1 MQLQVG
7 MIVRAAAGKE
17 QNQFWMIVRM
27 DEQYVY
33 LADGKHRTLQNPK
46 RKNPKHVRATQTL
59 WNPEGLT
66 DKMLRQKLR
75 LFKEGNKFVER
86 RFD

>member
-46 RKNPKHVRATQTL
+46 RKNPKHVCATQTV
-59 WNPEGLT
+59 WNSDGLT

-75 LFKEGNKFVER
+75 LFKEGNKFV
-86 RFD
+86 